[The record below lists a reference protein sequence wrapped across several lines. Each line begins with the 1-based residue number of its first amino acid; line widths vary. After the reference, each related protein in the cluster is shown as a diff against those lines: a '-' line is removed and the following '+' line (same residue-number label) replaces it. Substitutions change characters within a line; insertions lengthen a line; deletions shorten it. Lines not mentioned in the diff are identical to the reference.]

1 MYPAR
6 DGIGR
11 AVQDGE
17 VDRAARVDHQWNDD
31 DDHVRGGHRGRGVNS
46 CFEPAGRNCCGHGLF
61 ETGLFVDV
69 GVARVDGGHHVRE
82 HIAADDVQAFA
93 GKLRREGQPD
103 LAEAHHRDCQ
113 RVSLLRGHRQQH
125 NECRGANLNP
135 RTRWPPSPSAH
146 E

>member
-46 CFEPAGRNCCGHGLF
+46 CFEPAGRNCCGDGFF

-69 GVARVDGGHHVRE
+69 
-82 HIAADDVQAFA
+82 
-93 GKLRREGQPD
+93 
-103 LAEAHHRDCQ
+103 
-113 RVSLLRGHRQQH
+113 
-125 NECRGANLNP
+125 
-135 RTRWPPSPSAH
+135 
-146 E
+146 